1 MHKRISWQTLQG
13 CFAILMACCGL
24 APLGHLTTLANVMP
38 YLASYMHKYT
48 DVTIDYSLAIWLSC
62 CLHAIQGI
70 ATPTTAVLI
79 SRVGY
84 RPLLLFSWVVHS
96 AGILLTPLTLKV
108 GFAAVIFTYAIM
120 VGWGVGASYGL
131 LLALAGSWF
140 PKHRGLVVGICACG
154 FGAGA
159 IILTPV
165 QTAII
170 NPQNLAVNNVTQMF
184 DDETMLQR
192 VPKCLYIV
200 GGIMGVLQLIGCIL
214 VRPRPEEG
222 VSSARKQSD
231 VV

>member
-1 MHKRISWQTLQG
+1 MLVD
-13 CFAILMACCGL
+13 F
-24 APLGHLTTLANVMP
+24 
-38 YLASYMHKYT
+38 
-48 DVTIDYSLAIWLSC
+48 
-62 CLHAIQGI
+62 
-70 ATPTTAVLI
+70 
-79 SRVGY
+79 
-84 RPLLLFSWVVHS
+84 S

-140 PKHRGLVVGICACG
+140 PKRRGLVVGICACG

-200 GGIMGVLQLIGCIL
+200 GGIMAGLQLIGCVF

-222 VSSARKQSD
+222 LVLPLGSDLLDNKGLGLRRPRRDINLPSATSVEREYHKILFFHRLATVGPVPYLPWSC
-231 VV
+231 VLAHAL